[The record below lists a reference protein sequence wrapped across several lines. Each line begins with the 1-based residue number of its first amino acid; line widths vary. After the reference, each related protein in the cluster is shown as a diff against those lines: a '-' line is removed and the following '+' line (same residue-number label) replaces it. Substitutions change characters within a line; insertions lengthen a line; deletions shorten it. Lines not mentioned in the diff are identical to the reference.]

1 MKTFREFIFEANDAV
16 ELHESKPTDKQATQD
31 AAKFGFKP
39 TGKTSAH
46 RVQYA
51 DESGNTVY
59 FSKTTSDRKAYQNFK
74 AQMKRAQRSNSP
86 QPTAPVEKPVRT
98 KPSEVSIDA
107 RRRYR
112 KGLNVT
118 RVPANQQQSSFS
130 QLPKPSV
137 SKPVAP
143 KPTTTTQPS
152 LIQRMSSAYSR
163 LVRGLSSTDK
173 ATLGNK
179 ALTQVTGAGSKGLRY
194 VPNVNK
200 PVPARGG
207 GGGGAFSMVQPI
219 DTPIS
224 PGYSDAIQNYARSRA
239 TRMFNRRGG
248 V

>member
-1 MKTFREFIFEANDAV
+1 MKTFREFIFEADDPYAKYAE
-16 ELHESKPTDKQATQD
+16 ELGFKKIRTRGKHFIYRHSSGAQVPSPKSGSDYRGPLNFRTDLRSALTNKGVDWKPKPTE
-31 AAKFGFKP
+31 P
-39 TGKTSAH
+39 I
-46 RVQYA
+46 
-51 DESGNTVY
+51 
-59 FSKTTSDRKAYQNFK
+59 
-74 AQMKRAQRSNSP
+74 
-86 QPTAPVEKPVRT
+86 EKPVRT

-130 QLPKPSV
+130 QLTKPSV
-137 SKPVAP
+137 SKPVTP
-143 KPTTTTQPS
+143 KPTTTSQPS

-163 LVRGLSSTDK
+163 LVRGLSSADK
-173 ATLGNK
+173 STLGNK

-224 PGYSDAIQNYARSRA
+224 PGYSDAIQNYARNRA